1 MGAAVI
7 LGAVSCL
14 ASTEFYKVGNITWQ
28 YEVSGG
34 EATVTRWNSSATT
47 KPTYLSIPSTINGY
61 SVVGVKGI
69 GSSDTVETISIPS
82 TVTSIG
88 DYAFNQCLSLRSIS
102 IPNGVTKLGNGV
114 FYYCYS
120 LTSISLPSSLTS
132 LGTCVF
138 DNCTNLTSI
147 TIPSMVK
154 TIGESC
160 FARCQKLTKVVVPDS
175 VDTIGKFGFWNCTKL
190 TSVTLP
196 SSLQKLNGS
205 TFMGCS
211 ELSAITLP
219 KTLTCIG
226 DVEFAWCSKLKT
238 LTVPDKVTSIGKK
251 AFYECDSL
259 TSITIPSSVTSIGTE
274 AFGGCSALSVVYVD
288 SESEK
293 SRVKSLMSTAGCYVS
308 SVEFRVRSGSGG
320 DGGGSGGNTQTTCTV
335 TFNANGGKVSTSS
348 RTYTV
353 GSSYGT
359 LPTPTRSGYEFEGWY
374 TSSSGGSYIFS
385 SSAVTGRIT
394 LYAHWSVSREYMN
407 WKPFDSSSVFY
418 LTAGEEVSIDV
429 GGSYNVD
436 RISGLPSG
444 LKFDNDYY
452 CFEGGVCALGMDTIS
467 GAAKKAGTY
476 KVTFYATKY
485 KGGATIKQVTRTMVV
500 RSSSGGG
507 GGSDDDSTDSWT
519 LFSKA
524 RTFSGYVMNGDQYVG
539 TIQIKTAKA
548 KENRRTGCTTSKFTA
563 TVQVL
568 GEKKVSLKG
577 EYNFCVDYG
586 YAGFTMETRNGH
598 KLSLYNGNGGTWFGG
613 NVTSFMGTYD
623 GYDVEVEINDGAK
636 KSYALDRGAAFWMD
650 TAEFSELLGD
660 DTYEEYLPDGID
672 VTVKGTKWVLPK
684 AGKVVYN
691 RKYDWIDES
700 KLGENPSGLKLTFKA
715 KDGTFKGS
723 FKAYV
728 DKNGRPKATTVT
740 VTGFVVD
747 GIGYGI
753 ATIKKVGSVAIVI
766 E

>member
-1 MGAAVI
+1 MKCIWMKVAAMGAAVI

-14 ASTEFYKVGNITWQ
+14 ASTEYYTVGNNTWY

-34 EATVTRWNSSATT
+34 KATVTRWDSSATT
-47 KPTYLSIPSTINGY
+47 EPTYLSIPSTINGY
-61 SVVGVKGI
+61 SVGAVALYSDSTLYLKSIFISSGI
-69 GSSDTVETISIPS
+69 TSIERVQGYSLETISIPS

-88 DYAFNQCLSLRSIS
+88 DHAFDSCWAVRSLS
-102 IPNGVTKLGNGV
+102 IPNGVTKLGGWV
-114 FYYCYS
+114 FYDCCS
-120 LTSISLPSSLTS
+120 LTSISLPSSLAS
-132 LGTCVF
+132 LGDYAF
-138 DNCTNLTSI
+138 FSCTNLTSI
-147 TIPSMVK
+147 TIPSTVK
-154 TIGESC
+154 TIGEGCFTSC
-160 FARCQKLTKVVVPDS
+160 GKLTKVVVPDS
-175 VDTIGKFGFWNCTKL
+175 VDTIGKFGFCNCKKL

-196 SSLQKLNGS
+196 SSLKKLNGS
-205 TFMGCS
+205 TFQMCS
-211 ELSAITLP
+211 ELSSITLP

-226 DVEFAWCSKLKT
+226 DFEFAWCSKLKT

-348 RTYTV
+348 RSYTV

-359 LPTPTRSGYEFEGWY
+359 LPTPTRSGYEFDGWY
-374 TSSSGGSYIFS
+374 TSSSGGSYIYS
-385 SSAVTGRIT
+385 STKVTGRIT
-394 LYAHWSVSREYMN
+394 LYAHWSVSREYK
-407 WKPFDSSSVFY
+407 WFDW
-418 LTAGEEVSIDV
+418 E
-429 GGSYNVD
+429 YN
-436 RISGLPSG
+436 
-444 LKFDNDYY
+444 
-452 CFEGGVCALGMDTIS
+452 T
-467 GAAKKAGTY
+467 KKA
-476 KVTFYATKY
+476 
-485 KGGATIKQVTRTMVV
+485 
-500 RSSSGGG
+500 
-507 GGSDDDSTDSWT
+507 WT
-519 LFSKA
+519 L
-524 RTFSGYVMNGDQYVG
+524 SGYVIDDGQYVG
-539 TIQIKTAKA
+539 TIQIKVAKA
-548 KENRRTGCTTSKFTA
+548 KYNRREGCSKSKFTA

-577 EYNFCVDYG
+577 EYNFCVAYDK
-586 YAGFTMETRNGH
+586 GFTMETRDGHELRLWNWNGD
-598 KLSLYNGNGGTWFGG
+598 TWVGG

-623 GYDVEVEINDGAK
+623 GYDVEVEINDGLK

-691 RKYDWIDES
+691 RKYGWVDES
-700 KLGENPSGLKLTFKA
+700 KLGDNPSGLKLTFKA

-723 FKAYV
+723 FKAYREV
-728 DKNGRPKATTVT
+728 KGKPKATTVT

-753 ATIKKVGSVAIVI
+753 ATIKKVGSVPIVI